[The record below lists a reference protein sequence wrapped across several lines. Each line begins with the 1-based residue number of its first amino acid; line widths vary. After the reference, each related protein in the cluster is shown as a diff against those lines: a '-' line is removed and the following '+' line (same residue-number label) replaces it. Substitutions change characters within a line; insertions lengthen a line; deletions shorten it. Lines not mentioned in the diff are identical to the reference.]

1 VRGRVFAFIVTLSLS
16 GMLAGPVDEPRIF
29 YSRELPGAYPPYVQI
44 VVHYDGRA
52 VYRESVDDP
61 DDEPVEFRLRP
72 SEVRE
77 IFHLAEK
84 LDRFRKP
91 LESNLKV
98 ANMGLKTFR
107 WEQGN
112 ERYEQKFNF
121 SKNADAR
128 LLADWFAR
136 ITETIRHR
144 VNLERTA
151 RFDKLGVNKVL
162 LQLQI
167 SMERKRLVAADQFLP
182 LLDKIASDEAILNMA
197 RSRAAMLARVI
208 RGSAE
213 GGK

>member
-1 VRGRVFAFIVTLSLS
+1 VRARKLVPILTLLIA
-16 GMLAGPVDEPRIF
+16 GMLAGAAEAPRIF
-29 YSRELPGAYPPYVQI
+29 YSRELPGARPPYVQI
-44 VVHYDGRA
+44 VVEYDGRCI
-52 VYRESVDDP
+52 YRESVGDP

-84 LDRFRKP
+84 LNRFRKP

-107 WEQGN
+107 WEQGA

-128 LLADWFAR
+128 VLADWFAR
-136 ITETIRHR
+136 ITETVRHR
-144 VNLERTA
+144 LNLERTA
-151 RFDKLGVNKVL
+151 QFDKLGVNKVL

-167 SMERKRLVAADQFLP
+167 TMEKNRLVGGDQFLP
-182 LLDKIASDEAILNMA
+182 LLDKIAADEAVLNMA

-208 RGSAE
+208 RDSAE
-213 GGK
+213 EGK

>member
-1 VRGRVFAFIVTLSLS
+1 VKSRMLAFIVTFIVS
-16 GMLAGPVDEPRIF
+16 GGLAWAADGPRIF

-44 VVHYDGRA
+44 VVHYDGRG
-52 VYRESVDDP
+52 VYRESVSDP

-72 SEVRE
+72 QEVQE

-84 LDRFRKP
+84 LNRFRKP

-107 WEQGN
+107 WEQGG

-167 SMERKRLVAADQFLP
+167 SMEKNRLVAADQFLP
-182 LLDKIASDEAILNMA
+182 LLDKIAADEAVLNMA

-208 RGSAE
+208 RDSKGD
-213 GGK
+213 GK

>member
-1 VRGRVFAFIVTLSLS
+1 MRARSVLIAAALTSFPL
-16 GMLAGPVDEPRIF
+16 LAASTDEPRIF
-29 YSRELPGAYPPYVQI
+29 YSREHPGARPAYIQI
-44 VVHYDGRA
+44 TVEYSGRA

-61 DDEPVEFRLRP
+61 DDEPIEFHLRP

-107 WEQGN
+107 WEQGDQ
-112 ERYEQKFNF
+112 RYEQKFNF

-136 ITETIRHR
+136 ITETVRHR
-144 VNLERTA
+144 VNLERTV

-162 LQLQI
+162 LQLQV
-167 SMERKRLVAADQFLP
+167 SMEKKRLVAADQFLP
-182 LLDKIASDEAILNMA
+182 LLDKVAANESFLNMA

-208 RGSAE
+208 RESAE
-213 GGK
+213 VGK